1 MLQHCQVLDRPRRFA
16 DHTKHDFD
24 PMPLPTKCLG
34 WAAEQLLDV
43 RLCVAIAPSPG
54 KRTSHRARLRASTL
68 PQGAQ
73 GEDAIVC
80 CHIPSPEGKDGSCKH
95 TKPVECLGWAV
106 EPLLDVLLC
115 AAVAPSPEGSDE
127 Y

>member
-1 MLQHCQVLDRPRRFA
+1 MCDCVLLL
-16 DHTKHDFD
+16 
-24 PMPLPTKCLG
+24 LPHLERERVTG
-34 WAAEQLLDV
+34 PV
-43 RLCVAIAPSPG
+43 CVQ
-54 KRTSHRARLRASTL
+54 ARCHKV
-68 PQGAQ
+68 PQ

-115 AAVAPSPEGSDE
+115 AAVKKTSP
-127 Y
+127 